1 MIRQS
6 PLPCDAG
13 WRTAVGLSSEKV
25 ILPHLLTFRKGWE
38 NERLAVYLLSRISF
52 VAHPASSADDLG
64 SDFFCTIFEIHEVSG
79 KDALMP
85 RISFAIQIKSS
96 DSDVSADNKIEYL
109 MGLELPFFIGVV
121 TQSPPEIRIYSAELL
136 PLLFSEIRPARLSLI
151 PVAEFD
157 PNKFYENDGNQNIR
171 MKCHL
176 VTTLSV
182 HDDRS
187 TLTPKV
193 KELLAICT
201 RAHSNVATRVNEE
214 HIYDV
219 DGKGLYKIVAGSG
232 SALHFR
238 LNFAKR
244 LGEVFYNLL
253 YILGEA
259 PPDEVLTD
267 EFKAFEALYQELQSV
282 YGGPMPEFVSIPYV
296 AMKAKMG

>member
-1 MIRQS
+1 M
-6 PLPCDAG
+6 A
-13 WRTAVGLSSEKV
+13 
-25 ILPHLLTFRKGWE
+25 HLLTFRKGWE
-38 NERLAVYLLSRISF
+38 NERLAAYLLSRISF
-52 VAHPASSADDLG
+52 IAHPASSADDLG

-79 KDALMP
+79 KDGLMP
-85 RISFAIQIKSS
+85 RTSFAIQVKSS
-96 DSDVSADNKIEYL
+96 DADVSADNKIEYL

-136 PLLFSEIRPARLSLI
+136 PLLFSEIGRPTGLSLV
-151 PVAEFD
+151 PVSAFD
-157 PNKFYENDGNQNIR
+157 STKYYEDDGNRKIR

-176 VTTLSV
+176 VATVSV
-182 HDDRS
+182 HDDRAA
-187 TLTPKV
+187 LTPKV
-193 KELLAICT
+193 NTLLAICM
-201 RAHSNVATRVNEE
+201 RAHSNIATRVNEE
-214 HIYDV
+214 HIYDI

-259 PPDEVLTD
+259 PPDETLIA

-282 YGGPMPEFVSIPYV
+282 YKSPMPEFVSMPYEV
-296 AMKAKMG
+296 LKAKMGV